1 MKQGAPRILLVEDD
15 VAVRETVAM
24 ALQREDYVV
33 HAEAD
38 GLAIEAVAREFRPDL
53 AILDVRLPAGPS
65 GLSMARVLRSASDV
79 PILFLTAADAEDD
92 RIAGF
97 DAGAD
102 DYVPKP
108 FSVAELLARVR
119 ALLRRSGRLA
129 STVWQVADLVVD
141 EGARQA
147 SRDGRDLDLTRIEF
161 DLLVALGRK
170 PGQVYSKGQLLAAVW
185 GMDLYDPNLVEVHVS
200 SMRRKLEAGG
210 GPRLVQTVR
219 GVGYALRSS
228 VR

>member
-1 MKQGAPRILLVEDD
+1 MKQGTPRVLLVEDD

-24 ALQREDYVV
+24 ALDREGYAVR
-33 HAEAD
+33 AEGD
-38 GLAIEAVAREFRPDL
+38 GLAIEAVARDFRPDL

-65 GLSMARVLRSASDV
+65 GLSMARMLRSASDV
-79 PILFLTAADAEDD
+79 PILFLTAADAEQD

-119 ALLRRSGRLA
+119 ALLRRSGRLT
-129 STVWQVADLVVD
+129 SEVWQVADLVVD

-147 SRDGRDLDLTRIEF
+147 ARDGRDLDLTRIEF
-161 DLLVALGRK
+161 DLLVVLGRK
-170 PGQVYSKGQLLAAVW
+170 PGQVLSKGQLLAAVW

-200 SMRRKLEAGG
+200 SLRRKLEAGG
-210 GPRLVQTVR
+210 EPRLVHTVR
-219 GVGYALRSS
+219 GVGYT
-228 VR
+228 VRPARG